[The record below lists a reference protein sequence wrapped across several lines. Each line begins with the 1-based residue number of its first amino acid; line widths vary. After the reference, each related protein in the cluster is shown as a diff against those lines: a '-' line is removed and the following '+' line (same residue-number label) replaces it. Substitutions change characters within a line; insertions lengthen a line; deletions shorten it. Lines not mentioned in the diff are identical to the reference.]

1 MLSEKVSRH
10 LQPFRKGNFGG
21 PLQLLFRLINLQI
34 AVINFPRALLSVDW
48 LEGSNAKRC
57 ANCLED
63 LVIGSGL
70 PESNV
75 EDLSIALFQR
85 LRVGMSDVC
94 HINVV
99 ARVFA
104 IAKYLWSFLGE
115 HLLAENGDHAR
126 VTLRTLARAVHIS
139 VAKHNIFQPVQQSVI
154 K

>member
-1 MLSEKVSRH
+1 MLSEKASVH
-10 LQPFRKGNFGG
+10 LQPLRQGNFGR
-21 PLQLLFRLINLQI
+21 PLQLLFGLINLQI
-34 AVINFPRALLSVDW
+34 AVVNFSRTLLSVDW
-48 LEGSNAKRC
+48 LEGLNAKGS

-63 LVIGSGL
+63 FIVGSGL

-85 LRVGMSDVC
+85 LHIGPSDVG

-99 ARVFA
+99 ARVLA
-104 IAKYLWSFLGE
+104 IAKYLGSFLGE
-115 HLLAENGDHAR
+115 HLLAKNGHHAR

-139 VAKHNIFQPVQQSVI
+139 VAEHNILQPVQQTVI